1 GRARDRQGSQRAR
14 NRYHARPRRYR
25 RARRART
32 RRRDPPGNAHFSGA
46 ADLRQ
51 RRAFRTCPWARRR
64 RTPAQAGRPPRRCVV
79 SFAGRPHRQEF
90 PQRAWPCAGLFAPSA
105 GSDGGATNLPP
116 AHAQARNT
124 RRHGN
129 RRQPARPL
137 SEAAGGGAHRG
148 FGPHDAGRGFAAA
161 AAFAR
166 RRHAGA
172 LMILRVLN
180 LVVIGAL
187 ILAAAYVYRIKY
199 DSTVQAER
207 LAKIRSEVRREREA
221 IAALR
226 AEWGELETP
235 TRIEALTK
243 RYLHLKPI
251 APTQFDK
258 LNALPEQPP
267 QLVKPD
273 SRDPI
278 GEVIENLEEP
288 PAAMTGS
295 VWPPMAAPQAAA
307 AAAAADAMPVPIAP
321 AAPVMT
327 PPVTP
332 A

>member
-1 GRARDRQGSQRAR
+1 VIVR
-14 NRYHARPRRYR
+14 
-25 RARRART
+25 
-32 RRRDPPGNAHFSGA
+32 
-46 ADLRQ
+46 
-51 RRAFRTCPWARRR
+51 
-64 RTPAQAGRPPRRCVV
+64 
-79 SFAGRPHRQEF
+79 
-90 PQRAWPCAGLFAPSA
+90 
-105 GSDGGATNLPP
+105 
-116 AHAQARNT
+116 
-124 RRHGN
+124 
-129 RRQPARPL
+129 
-137 SEAAGGGAHRG
+137 
-148 FGPHDAGRGFAAA
+148 
-161 AAFAR
+161 
-166 RRHAGA
+166 
-172 LMILRVLN
+172 ILN

-187 ILAAAYVYRIKY
+187 IMAAAYVYRIKY

-226 AEWGELETP
+226 AEWGELQTP

-295 VWPPMAAPQAAA
+295 LWPPIAAPQAAA
-307 AAAAADAMPVPIAP
+307 APASADAMPDTVAP
-321 AAPVMT
+321 AAPVMAPPAT
-327 PPVTP
+327 PAPAPPVAP
-332 A
+332 APQAPAAAAPAAVAAPASTSATSARMPITKSGRLDR